1 MGKLILSLLAAALL
15 LAASGPLY
23 GQNPLLETI
32 QVQSV
37 TQAGPPRYLERQVL
51 FSYKPERQVRLVG
64 ASFEHESYQIFHPY
78 FKNENGIFLML
89 LDIPEGVDR
98 LVYRINVDGLWLPD
112 PSNPESE
119 EDSLGVSFSV
129 FSLAKAPEKSLES
142 PVVRRGGEVTFWY
155 RSAPGRCVSLI
166 GEFNQWDPDWEP
178 MQEIRPGL
186 YTTTVR
192 LPPGRHYYLF
202 SVDGER
208 VPDPRN
214 VENAEDREGF
224 LVSSF
229 ELSPVRMP

>member
-1 MGKLILSLLAAALL
+1 MGKLKLSLPAVALL
-15 LAASGPLY
+15 LAVGGLSY

-51 FSYKPERQVRLVG
+51 FSFQSDRPVRLVG
-64 ASFEHESYQIFHPY
+64 ASFEHESYQVFHPY

-98 LVYRINVDGLWLPD
+98 LMYRINVDGLWLPD
-112 PSNPESE
+112 RFNPESE

-142 PVVRRGGEVTFWY
+142 PVVRRGGEVTFWF
-155 RSAPGRCVSLI
+155 RSAPGHFVSLI
-166 GEFNQWDPDWEP
+166 GEFNQWDPYWEP
-178 MQEIRPGL
+178 MQEVRPGL